1 MKENPTK
8 KTEATEQ
15 GRLSETL
22 NRSGGQNLLRL
33 LLTRLPRALVWMQ
46 QEDDDDHDRDHDNGL
61 VTPARLGP
69 VHPRCQNRHRRIQK
83 RNAIR
88 GDKNPSPAVGG
99 REEIFIFAAFLAF
112 GRSKER
118 VRIDDW

>member
-1 MKENPTK
+1 
-8 KTEATEQ
+8 
-15 GRLSETL
+15 
-22 NRSGGQNLLRL
+22 
-33 LLTRLPRALVWMQ
+33 MQ
-46 QEDDDDHDRDHDNGL
+46 QDDDDDKDDDDDDDDYNGL
-61 VTPARLGP
+61 VTPARPGP
-69 VHPRCQNRHRRIQK
+69 ARPDPAHPRCQNKHRRNPK

-118 VRIDDW
+118 VRMERLVMDGDTHRWETTWR

>member
-1 MKENPTK
+1 MKANPTK
-8 KTEATEQ
+8 ETGATEQ

-22 NRSGGQNLLRL
+22 KRSGGQNLLRL

-46 QEDDDDHDRDHDNGL
+46 QEDDDDNGL
-61 VTPARLGP
+61 VTPARLRP
-69 VHPRCQNRHRRIQK
+69 AHPRCQNMHRRSQK

-99 REEIFIFAAFLAF
+99 GEEIFIFAAFLAF

>member
-1 MKENPTK
+1 M
-8 KTEATEQ
+8 Q

-22 NRSGGQNLLRL
+22 DRSGGQNLLRL
-33 LLTRLPRALVWMQ
+33 LLTSLPRAPVWMQ
-46 QEDDDDHDRDHDNGL
+46 KEDDDDDDNGL
-61 VTPARLGP
+61 VTPARPGP
-69 VHPRCQNRHRRIQK
+69 AHPRCQNMHRRSQK

-118 VRIDDW
+118 VRMDDW